1 MPRRLSRQAC
11 ALLTSPI
18 GVAAPATLEYLK
30 RADDMPACEG
40 AKRRAAAGSFDHP
53 SHDSYFAT
61 HVFFRDPCLSR
72 PMSFATDVD
81 CVSEIK
87 QC

>member
-11 ALLTSPI
+11 ALLTSLI
-18 GVAAPATLEYLK
+18 GVAASATLEYLK

-61 HVFFRDPCLSR
+61 HVFRDPCRLRVGNQAMLSR
-72 PMSFATDVD
+72 E
-81 CVSEIK
+81 SELALSE
-87 QC
+87 